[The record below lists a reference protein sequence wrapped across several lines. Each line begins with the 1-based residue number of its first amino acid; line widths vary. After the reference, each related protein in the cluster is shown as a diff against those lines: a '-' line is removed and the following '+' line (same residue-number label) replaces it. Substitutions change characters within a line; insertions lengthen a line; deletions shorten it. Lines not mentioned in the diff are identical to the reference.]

1 MRRVGHVNKLGM
13 TGKLTLWA
21 RELATLLASGNRAVD
36 MALEHGITG
45 ALDVV
50 VRLDVLLDSLTAV
63 AMMSANALSY
73 LELKRWLTWNRY
85 AL

>member
-1 MRRVGHVNKLGM
+1 M

-85 AL
+85 AP